1 MARITAADTPW
12 ALRAEAVAAAART
25 DVDAGLDPREA
36 TARLAAD
43 GPNSLTHAAPT
54 PAWRRFLSQFADP
67 LVYLLLA
74 AIGISLAAWW
84 AEGRE
89 GVPYDVLVIAVVVIA
104 NAVLGFVQ
112 EGRSA
117 RAVDSLSAMAAPS
130 ALVRRGAEPMRIA
143 AAEVVVGDVLLLAE
157 GDAVAAD
164 ARLVDG
170 AVWVAE
176 AALTGESAP
185 AAKTP
190 AAVSEDATVGD
201 RTSMVHAGTAVT
213 RGAATAIV
221 AATGMDTET
230 GRIASLLA
238 STEVEPTPLQREI
251 ARLGRTLGVVVVI
264 IAVVVMGTVFATRD
278 VSTLAEVV
286 AVLLLG
292 VALAVAAVPE
302 GLPAIMSVVLA
313 LGVQRMAR
321 RHAIVK
327 DLASVE
333 TLGSASVICSDK
345 TGTLTQNRMS
355 VRRVLTTGGIVDTG
369 RDARARIGD
378 GGAALDDD
386 AALALAYG
394 ALASDAMA
402 RHSDADRAAGTAPGS
417 AVEFEGD
424 PTETALLEAEHA
436 LEARHVRDGVDRI
449 GSVPFSAERRRMSVI
464 AAHPDGGR
472 LVAVK
477 GAPDAVL
484 PRSTHALVGGKET
497 VLDDE
502 TRSRLEEGIAALAG
516 EGMRTLAVAYRR
528 DADVPSADVPSGGTT
543 APGTTAPGRTAQ
555 DSTSPSLGD
564 PEDAAADAL
573 ERDLVLAGVA
583 GIVDPPRPEARDAV
597 AAAQGAGIRVA
608 MITGDHPGTA
618 VAIAAELGIVPDAEA
633 PVLAGAALARLSD
646 EELRDAVRTVSVFAR
661 VAPEDKLRIV
671 DALQSHSEVVAMTG
685 DGVNDA
691 PALRSADIGVA
702 MGRGGTEVAREAAAM
717 ILTDDDFA
725 TIVTAVREGRG
736 ILDNIQRFLRY
747 LLASNLGEVLA
758 VFLGVVAAG
767 VFGFVAAD
775 GSLVAP
781 LLATQILW
789 INLLTDLGPA
799 LAVSAERYADDL
811 MARRPRPLGSPLV
824 DRAMWG
830 TIAWTGAWMAAATLL
845 AYDFFAP
852 GGLIEGD
859 ADVTTA
865 RTAAFTVL
873 VLAHLTNA
881 FSARSDTAS
890 MVHRLW
896 TNPWLWGAVALSVAL
911 QIAVVHVPALNEAFS
926 TAPLTLAQWGT
937 CAVLALVVPIAIE
950 ARKAI
955 LRLRSRGA
963 AAVRSGARAPGAAL
977 G

>member
-12 ALRAEAVAAAART
+12 ALHAEAVGAAART
-25 DVDAGLDPREA
+25 DIGTGLTPREA
-36 TARLAAD
+36 AARLEAD
-43 GPNSLTHAAPT
+43 GPNSLTHAAPV
-54 PAWRRFLSQFADP
+54 PAWRRFVSQFADP

-74 AIGISLAAWW
+74 AIGISLVAWW

-104 NAVLGFVQ
+104 NAVLGFAQ

-117 RAVDSLSAMAAPS
+117 RAVESLSAMAAPS
-130 ALVRRGAEPMRIA
+130 ALVRRAGEPTRVA
-143 AAEVVVGDVLLLAE
+143 AADVVVGDVLLLAE

-164 ARLVDG
+164 ARLADG
-170 AVWVAE
+170 AVWAAE

-185 AAKTP
+185 AAKSP
-190 AAVSEDATVGD
+190 AAVKEDATVGD

-213 RGAATAIV
+213 RGAATAV
-221 AATGMDTET
+221 VTATGMDTET
-230 GRIASLLA
+230 GRIAALLA

-278 VSTLAEVV
+278 VSTLPEVV

-355 VRRVLTTGGIVDTG
+355 VRRVLTAGGTVDTG

-378 GGAALDDD
+378 GEAPLDHD
-386 AALALAYG
+386 AAVALAYG
-394 ALASDAMA
+394 SLASDAVA
-402 RHSDADRAAGTAPGS
+402 RRGGGDSIATHSTAANDVAS
-417 AVEFEGD
+417 HDVASHDVAFEGD
-424 PTETALLEAEHA
+424 PTETALLEAEYA
-436 LEARHVRDGVDRI
+436 LEARHARHGLDRI
-449 GSVPFSAERRRMSVI
+449 GSVPFSAERRRMSVV
-464 AAHPDGGR
+464 AAHPDGGT

-484 PRSTHALVGGKET
+484 PRCTHALLGGEET
-497 VLDDE
+497 VLDE
-502 TRSRLEEGIAALAG
+502 ATRTRLEEGIAALAG

-528 DADVPSADVPSGGTT
+528 DP
-543 APGTTAPGRTAQ
+543 
-555 DSTSPSLGD
+555 
-564 PEDAAADAL
+564 DAAPDRAATEAL
-573 ERDLVLAGVA
+573 EHDLVLAGVA
-583 GIVDPPRPEARDAV
+583 GIVDPPRTEARDAV

-633 PVLAGAALARLSD
+633 PVLAGAVLARLSD
-646 EELRDAVRTVSVFAR
+646 QELREAVRTVSVFAR

-671 DALQSHSEVVAMTG
+671 DALQSHGEVVAMTG

-811 MARRPRPLGSPLV
+811 MARRPRPLVSPLV

-845 AYDFFAP
+845 AYDAFAP

-881 FSARSDTAS
+881 FSARSDAAS

-911 QIAVVHVPALNEAFS
+911 QIAVVHVPALNDAFS
-926 TAPLTLAQWGT
+926 TAPLTLAQWGA
-937 CAVLALVVPIAIE
+937 CALLALVVPIAIE
-950 ARKAI
+950 ARKAV
-955 LRLRSRGA
+955 LRLRSRRGA
-963 AAVRSGARAPGAAL
+963 TVRAGAEARGAAL